1 MKEDTTWDLRGVS
14 APDSPKN
21 KVFHRREGVAEFF
34 KTIEDTQDV
43 LDHDVINFIASGD
56 KVVSIGFFRARVKQ
70 TGKEVA
76 SDWAQV
82 WTRRD
87 GLVFEWK
94 VFFDA
99 SADALPFQQ

>member
-1 MKEDTTWDLRGVS
+1 MKSKGNTKS
-14 APDSPKN
+14 AANIAIVKGINDRFEGRHHVRN

-76 SDWAQV
+76 
-82 WTRRD
+82 
-87 GLVFEWK
+87 
-94 VFFDA
+94 
-99 SADALPFQQ
+99 